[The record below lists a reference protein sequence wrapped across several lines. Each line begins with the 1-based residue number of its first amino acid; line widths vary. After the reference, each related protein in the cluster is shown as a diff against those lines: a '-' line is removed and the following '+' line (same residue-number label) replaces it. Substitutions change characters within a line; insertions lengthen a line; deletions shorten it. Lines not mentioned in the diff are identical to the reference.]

1 LLAAGMAATAV
12 GAVALTPVAAPERAV
27 TLASPAVALT
37 SIGSDIKAFYNAVEP
52 WAEYAAEVATYALG
66 FVPGLWWV
74 APGIDLAYYTIEP
87 LVQAGVYSFADL
99 IDLDFAQIP
108 IDINAGINESLDK
121 FVQYGLAWIGSLV
134 PIPPLPPLPPLP
146 PFPGASVSSPA
157 ASSRTAATAASLPG
171 AEAVTAPETAEIVG
185 APESADTGAA
195 TDPDAAPV
203 LETVAPTEATE
214 TVAATVAVAVAVEAS
229 SPKRQS
235 SRATRTGRTAA
246 GVAAPAAAQ
255 STPENAVA
263 AEPDGSAAAAST
275 GASGKA
281 KAARASRGAVRA
293 G

>member
-1 LLAAGMAATAV
+1 MTSSAGVSVRSLLAAGMAATAV
-12 GAVALTPVAAPERAV
+12 GAIALTPVTAPERTV

-37 SIGSDIKAFYNAVEP
+37 SIGTDIKAFYDAVEP
-52 WAEYAAEVATYALG
+52 WAAYGAEVATYALG

-74 APGIDLAYYTIEP
+74 APGIDLAYFTIEP
-87 LVQAGVYSFADL
+87 LVQAGVYSVADL

-108 IDINAGINESLDK
+108 IDINAGINESLDN
-121 FVQYGLAWIGSLV
+121 FVTFGLAWIGSLV

-146 PFPGASVSSPA
+146 PFPGASVSNPA
-157 ASSRTAATAASLPG
+157 AASRAATRVASLPD
-171 AEAVTAPETAEIVG
+171 AEAVTAAETAETD
-185 APESADTGAA
+185 AGAA
-195 TDPDAAPV
+195 TDATAAPV
-203 LETVAPTEATE
+203 VETVAPAEA
-214 TVAATVAVAVAVEAS
+214 VATTVAVEVEAS

-235 SRATRTGRTAA
+235 SRATRTARTAA

-255 STPENAVA
+255 SAPENAVA

-281 KAARASRGAVRA
+281 KAARASRGAGRA

>member
-1 LLAAGMAATAV
+1 MTSSAGVSVRSLLAAGMAATAV
-12 GAVALTPVAAPERAV
+12 GAIALTPVTSPERTV

-37 SIGSDIKAFYNAVEP
+37 SIGTDIKAFYDAVEP
-52 WAEYAAEVATYALG
+52 WAAYGAEVATYALS

-74 APGIDLAYYTIEP
+74 APGIDLAYFTIEP

-108 IDINAGINESLDK
+108 IDINAGINESLDN
-121 FVQYGLAWIGSLV
+121 FVTFGLAWIGSLV
-134 PIPPLPPLPPLP
+134 PLPPLPPLP

-157 ASSRTAATAASLPG
+157 ASSRAATRLASLPG
-171 AEAVTAPETAEIVG
+171 AEAVTAAETAETAAG
-185 APESADTGAA
+185 TA
-195 TDPDAAPV
+195 TDATAAPV
-203 LETVAPTEATE
+203 VEPLAPTEAVVT
-214 TVAATVAVAVAVEAS
+214 TVTAEVEAS

-246 GVAAPAAAQ
+246 GPAAPAATQ
-255 STPENAVA
+255 SAPENAVA
-263 AEPDGSAAAAST
+263 AEPDGAAASAST

-281 KAARASRGAVRA
+281 KAARASRGAGRA

>member
-1 LLAAGMAATAV
+1 MAATAV
-12 GAVALTPVAAPERAV
+12 GAIALTPVTAPERAV

-37 SIGSDIKAFYNAVEP
+37 SIGTDIKAFYDAVEP
-52 WAEYAAEVATYALG
+52 WAAYGAEVATYALG

-74 APGIDLAYYTIEP
+74 APGVDLAYFTIEP

-108 IDINAGINESLDK
+108 IDINAGINESLDN
-121 FVQYGLAWIGSLV
+121 FVTFGLAWIGSLV

-146 PFPGASVSSPA
+146 PFPGASVSNPA
-157 ASSRTAATAASLPG
+157 ASSRTAARVAILPG
-171 AEAVTAPETAEIVG
+171 AEAVTAAETAETD
-185 APESADTGAA
+185 AGAA
-195 TDPDAAPV
+195 TDATAAPIV
-203 LETVAPTEATE
+203 EPLAPPEAI
-214 TVAATVAVAVAVEAS
+214 ATTVAVEAS

-246 GVAAPAAAQ
+246 GLAAPTAAQ

-263 AEPDGSAAAAST
+263 AEPDGAATSVST

-281 KAARASRGAVRA
+281 KAARASRGAGRT